1 MTSILFRI
9 LRIRSSLFKCN
20 YLKNEKIFLNLLLHL
35 WNPRQML
42 NILKQKMMV
51 KGTVFRILQT
61 VKHLV
66 RQLSTKRRFRTSFD
80 SQHVTGSQTPLK
92 SAWGSFYHTLSSL
105 WQEMIWKIS
114 HLLKFEILGVFVN
127 TLTADGKYLVED
139 SENLQFPIQM
149 QLS

>member
-1 MTSILFRI
+1 
-9 LRIRSSLFKCN
+9 
-20 YLKNEKIFLNLLLHL
+20 
-35 WNPRQML
+35 ML

-92 SAWGSFYHTLSSL
+92 SA
-105 WQEMIWKIS
+105 
-114 HLLKFEILGVFVN
+114 
-127 TLTADGKYLVED
+127 
-139 SENLQFPIQM
+139 
-149 QLS
+149 